1 MKELDMNELRALA
14 IKFGFWPATTRPEDI
29 ERHRVQAAELL
40 AWESRAAAKSL
51 TKEQLER
58 RYGK

>member
-1 MKELDMNELRALA
+1 MNELRALA
-14 IKFGFWPATTRPEDI
+14 IKFGFWPATTSREDI
-29 ERHRVQAAELL
+29 ERHRVHAAELL